1 MLDGE
6 TEYHRICAEKIL
18 DFFFFFFFDLEKEK
32 APQTWTVFFPC
43 GNALMCS
50 LGLSYRRLEDIRVFE
65 D

>member
-1 MLDGE
+1 MVRLSITVFVQKKDLIF
-6 TEYHRICAEKIL
+6 YL
-18 DFFFFFFFDLEKEK
+18 FFFYLEKEK